1 MGARRAGHAAAIG
14 SGALPVRWN
23 GFDAKTRVRALAC
36 TSAVLLI
43 AVAQR
48 LPLYK
53 KGDLRARASPKSAGK
68 LIA

>member
-1 MGARRAGHAAAIG
+1 
-14 SGALPVRWN
+14 
-23 GFDAKTRVRALAC
+23 
-36 TSAVLLI
+36 VLLI